1 MALRL
6 QALGKALRTSL
17 VEQHQGQIRRQSVF
31 SKFKKKVQEEVESN
45 PSMKKSMDDLKQ
57 TADSIRERTKSAT
70 EGLQKAA
77 SASAEATR
85 AASQQVSSVVQE
97 SFSQMSQGVKGTV
110 EELKKSS
117 QKDQDA
123 LPPGA
128 TGATAAKADEV
139 SGEASAGA
147 QAQGTPSFDWQQRA
161 SATAGTGEDA
171 SGGQEQ
177 RQTEGS
183 GQDQTAG
190 AASSSA
196 SLMSRLRSMAE
207 VVRKEVAAA
216 ILPEAPVSSATRA
229 YSDDLRASAPPLSAD
244 SAVAVVQPTRWQKQ
258 WGEWQSKL
266 GGHPLFQRL
275 ASMREHKVFSKGKEV
290 ADDLRERWE
299 TSDSPF
305 VHRIQDMTET
315 VFEETEVAKTVR
327 EIRSRDPNFDMVRFL
342 RNLKQDVQPVIQAY
356 LKGDEAVLSQHC
368 TPGCVQR
375 LSGIIQA
382 EWVAEGKSPDT
393 NLLDISDMELHD
405 LQMFEDNPVV
415 VVKFSCQQIRC
426 FRDKFDNVVE
436 GSPDDVH
443 RVLYVW
449 ALQQGTAG
457 FVGADGRLYPPQWQ
471 IGEMAVGVAQKLL

>member
-1 MALRL
+1 MAFRL
-6 QALGKALRTSL
+6 QALGRALRTSL
-17 VEQHQGQIRRQSVF
+17 AEQHQGQIRRQSVF
-31 SKFKKKVQEEVESN
+31 SEFKKKVQEEVESN
-45 PSMKKSMDDLKQ
+45 PTVKKSMDELKQ

-97 SFSQMSQGVKGTV
+97 SLSHMSQGVKDTV
-110 EELKKSS
+110 GELKKSS

-123 LPPGA
+123 VPP
-128 TGATAAKADEV
+128 GATAAKADEAN
-139 SGEASAGA
+139 GEASAGA
-147 QAQGTPSFDWQQRA
+147 QTQGTASDDRQQRA
-161 SATAGTGEDA
+161 SATAGTGEGS
-171 SGGQEQ
+171 SGAQEQ
-177 RQTEGS
+177 GQTGGSGERQTG
-183 GQDQTAG
+183 G
-190 AASSSA
+190 AADSTA

-229 YSDDLRASAPPLSAD
+229 YSDDLRASAPPPSAD

-266 GGHPLFQRL
+266 GSHPLFQRL
-275 ASMREHKVFSKGKEV
+275 ASVREHKVFSKGKEV

-382 EWVAEGKSPDT
+382 EWVAAGKFPDT
-393 NLLDISDMELHD
+393 NLLDISDVELHD
-405 LQMFEDNPVV
+405 LQMFEDNPVI